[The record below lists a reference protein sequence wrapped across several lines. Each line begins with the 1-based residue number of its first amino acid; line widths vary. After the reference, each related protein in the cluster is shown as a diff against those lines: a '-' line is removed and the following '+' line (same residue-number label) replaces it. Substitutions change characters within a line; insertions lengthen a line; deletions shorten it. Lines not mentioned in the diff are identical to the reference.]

1 MSRWLLAV
9 LLCLALPA
17 HAAEGSEEARRQ
29 AFLDISR
36 QIIAGIDGSRRLE
49 SADGGMDRA
58 QAYLREAYDYVRPER
73 LRIAV
78 APFEQDEIKI
88 AKPVADEFNA
98 SLFAALIGKAG
109 RRYDL
114 MARAHLKSL
123 IDDMQQTGAWQAA
136 DGNPINALLENAGKV
151 DVLIRGRIRLSGQD
165 AVLTYTAIAMDGR
178 LLAQTQPRRL
188 RLSPEDAKISRPTV
202 GLDRAIAIAAKDLA
216 GRAPGLGELLL
227 GGIRFEDSGAQPPLG
242 RYLQGRLSAAM
253 GEVYSN
259 VVTGRNIKVNRLR
272 ARAGLSKGGAVRGKD
287 LSDRNLGGKTA
298 AHVLSGSYWEL
309 PGAIELRLELQ
320 GPGGSSATWV
330 GWIEPEDNAGRRIRP
345 RGDFGN
351 LRDNDGLGPFA
362 FHLTSDR
369 GKNAVYAIGDH
380 MQLLIRLD
388 REAWVYCFYRDAAGA
403 TIQILPNPHFWQ
415 NHKQPNFKGGVVYTV
430 PEESRFNFEF
440 TVQPPTG
447 QELVKCFAVS
457 RDVTADLPPA
467 LRGKTLD
474 PMARDLA
481 MQLPA
486 AFRDLPDAAVSEA
499 SFVVTVSEK

>member
-1 MSRWLLAV
+1 MSRWLLAAV
-9 LLCLALPA
+9 FCLGLPA
-17 HAAEGSEEARRQ
+17 HAAQGPEEARRQ
-29 AFLDISR
+29 AFQDIAR
-36 QIIAGIDGSRRLE
+36 QIVEGIDATRRSRR
-49 SADGGMDRA
+49 AAGGMDSA
-58 QAYLREAYDYVRPER
+58 QAYLREAYDYVQAER

-88 AKPVADEFNA
+88 AKSVADEFNA
-98 SLFAALIGKAG
+98 SLFAALIAKAG

-114 MARAHLKSL
+114 MARAHLKAL

-151 DVLIRGRIRLSGQD
+151 DVLIRGRIRVSGQD

-178 LLAQTQPRRL
+178 LLAQTQPRRFH
-188 RLSPEDAKISRPTV
+188 LSPEDAKITRPTV
-202 GLDRAIAIAAKDLA
+202 GLDRAIAAAAKNLA
-216 GRAPGLGELLL
+216 GQAPGLNELLL
-227 GGIRFEDSGAQPPLG
+227 AGVRFEDSGAQPPFG
-242 RYLQGRLSAAM
+242 RYVQGRLSAAM
-253 GEVYSN
+253 GEEYGN

-272 ARAGLSKGGAVRGKD
+272 ARTGLSSGGAVRGKD
-287 LSDRNLGGKTA
+287 LSDRNLGGKAA

-320 GPGGSSATWV
+320 GPGGASAAWV
-330 GWIEPEDNAGRRIRP
+330 GWIEPGDTAGRRIRP
-345 RGDFGN
+345 KGDFGN

-369 GKNAVYAIGDH
+369 GKNAAYAIGDH

-415 NHKQPNFKGGVVYTV
+415 NHRQANFKGGVLYTV

-457 RDVTADLPPA
+457 RDVTADLPAA
-467 LRGKTLD
+467 LQGRTLA
-474 PMARDLA
+474 PMPRDLA

-486 AFRDLPDAAVSEA
+486 AFHELPDTAVSEA
-499 SFVVTVSEK
+499 SFVVTVSE